1 MRLGLTFLLVIEMT
15 FCVATSRADSDILR
29 SAADVEAFFRNPST
43 TGAVFSIQGVIQSK
57 FPFMSDSS
65 FAIKDKH
72 GERLLFGENKFKS
85 VNAGDEGI
93 FSGVARTIRGNE
105 PILFLT
111 NMLRTGTCPIDN
123 PIQLALCDIDER
135 RHHLCEIVT
144 TGIVVEARQ
153 DEIDPSYT
161 HLILQDDLCT
171 LSVFAKD
178 DLFPRSRQLIGCSVR
193 IRGLYART
201 LPTGRRYGNP
211 MLIPNKIEVITPSP
225 EPFDAPRLVTSF
237 YQTPKELALSGRR
250 TVTGRVLAC
259 WCESWFLLRTSD
271 DYLIGVNTSGSE
283 SRPPLGATVTA
294 SGYPGT
300 DLYHLFL
307 TRALFRIDNMSETVP
322 HEESTISSLNDI
334 LLIQNGQR
342 VFANTVYGKTASLT
356 GILRSVQAP
365 ESPERRAFVEVDGVL
380 IPVDFS
386 VVPNAFRGME
396 IGYKIQVTGCC
407 ILQVESRTPTHA
419 YPPLKDFT
427 LVLRQPSDVV
437 IIARTPWWTVGKL
450 LVVIGILLVGLSA
463 LQLRNRI
470 LKRLGRLKLAERTRL
485 AVELHDSLS
494 QSLAGLACQIAAAND
509 AVRDEPAAVEGKLAT
524 ADRMLRSCRTELRQC
539 LFDLRGDTLNDSN
552 FGNAV
557 RRTIE
562 HLTPF
567 ADVTMRINVPRTR
580 LDDSI
585 AHAALSII
593 RELVTNAIRHATADS
608 VRIAGTVDNDLLR
621 FSVRDDGCGFD
632 PSRCKGVADGH
643 FGLNGI
649 RERIK
654 SLRGS
659 FDLRSTPGKG
669 TRAVIT
675 LPLSPA

>member
-1 MRLGLTFLLVIEMT
+1 MNPFAILFAVVLLSSAQLG
-15 FCVATSRADSDILR
+15 APPAALR
-29 SAADVEAFFRNPST
+29 SVADVEAFFRDQSTNAAPFRIRGVVQSVFPDMTNPS
-43 TGAVFSIQGVIQSK
+43 
-57 FPFMSDSS
+57 
-65 FAIKDKH
+65 FAFQDES
-72 GERLLFGENKFKS
+72 GNRLLVGLGSTMLKS
-85 VNAGDEGI
+85 GDDAI
-93 FSGVARTIRGNE
+93 LSGLASIGKGNE
-105 PILFLT
+105 PAIVITNAQHMGKCAVDPPLT
-111 NMLRTGTCPIDN
+111 
-123 PIQLALCDIDER
+123 LALGDIDEN
-135 RHHLCEIVT
+135 RHHLRAITT
-144 TGIVVEARQ
+144 TGTVIEVRH
-153 DEIDPSYT
+153 DEIDPTFRY
-161 HLILQDDLCT
+161 LILKDGTSALPVFTHDSCAGLPDDKLLGAT
-171 LSVFAKD
+171 
-178 DLFPRSRQLIGCSVR
+178 IR
-193 IRGLYART
+193 ISGHYNRT
-201 LPTGRRYGNP
+201 LPTGRRYGGP
-211 MLIPNKIEVITPSP
+211 FITLDQLEIITPP
-225 EPFDAPRLVTSF
+225 ADPFDAPRLVTCF
-237 YQTPKELALSGRR
+237 YQTPKELSLTGRR
-250 TVTGRVLAC
+250 TVTGRVLAS
-259 WCESWFLLRTSD
+259 WNENWFLLRTSD
-271 DYLIGVNTSGSE
+271 DYLVGVNTSESE
-283 SRPPLGATVTA
+283 SRPPFGATVTA

-307 TRALFRIDNMSETVP
+307 TRALFRVDGLPETLP
-322 HEESTISSLNDI
+322 NEESTIRSLNDI
-334 LLIQNGQR
+334 LLIRNGQR
-342 VFANTVYGKTASLT
+342 AFDHTVHGKTAALT
-356 GILRSVQAP
+356 GILRSVPAP

-386 VVPNAFRGME
+386 AAPNAFRDIE

-407 ILQVESRTPTHA
+407 ILQVENRTPTYA

-427 LVLRQPSDVV
+427 LVLRQPSDIV
-437 IIARTPWWTVGKL
+437 IVTRTPWWTVSKL
-450 LVVIGILLVGLSA
+450 LVVIGILLAGLGA

-470 LKRLGRLKLAERTRL
+470 LKRLGRLKVAERTRL

-494 QSLAGLACQIAAAND
+494 QSLAGLACQIAAASD
-509 AVRDEPAAVEGKLAT
+509 AVRDAPAAVEGKLAT

-539 LFDLRGDTLNDSN
+539 LFDLRSDTLNDPD

-567 ADVTMRINVPRTR
+567 ADVTMRLNIPRAR

-632 PSRCKGVADGH
+632 PSLCEGVANGH

-675 LPLSPA
+675 LPLSPV

>member
-1 MRLGLTFLLVIEMT
+1 MTNPSFAFQDRSGNRLLVGFGSTMLKPGDDVILSGLACIGNGNEPGIVVTNAQHMGKCAVDPPLT
-15 FCVATSRADSDILR
+15 LALGDIDENQHHLR
-29 SAADVEAFFRNPST
+29 TITT
-43 TGAVFSIQGVIQSK
+43 TGAVIEV
-57 FPFMSDSS
+57 
-65 FAIKDKH
+65 
-72 GERLLFGENKFKS
+72 
-85 VNAGDEGI
+85 
-93 FSGVARTIRGNE
+93 
-105 PILFLT
+105 
-111 NMLRTGTCPIDN
+111 
-123 PIQLALCDIDER
+123 
-135 RHHLCEIVT
+135 RH
-144 TGIVVEARQ
+144 
-153 DEIDPSYT
+153 DEIDPTFRY
-161 HLILQDDLCT
+161 LILKDGTSVLPVFTHDSRTGLPDDKLLGAT
-171 LSVFAKD
+171 
-178 DLFPRSRQLIGCSVR
+178 IR
-193 IRGLYART
+193 ISGQYNRT
-201 LPTGRRYGNP
+201 LPTGRRYGGP
-211 MLIPNKIEVITPSP
+211 FITLGQLEVITPP
-225 EPFDAPRLVTSF
+225 ANPFDAPCLVTCF
-237 YQTPKELALSGRR
+237 YQTPRELSLAGRR

-259 WCESWFLLRTSD
+259 WGESWFLLRTSD

-283 SRPPLGATVTA
+283 SRPPFGSTVTA

-307 TRALFRIDNMSETVP
+307 TRALFRIDSLPETLP
-322 HEESTISSLNDI
+322 HEVSTIRSLNDI

-342 VFANTVYGKTASLT
+342 AFANTVYGKTAALT
-356 GILRSVQAP
+356 GILRSIPAP

-386 VVPNAFRGME
+386 AVPNAFHGME
-396 IGYKIQVTGCC
+396 IGYKIQATGCC
-407 ILQVESRTPTHA
+407 ILQVENRTTTYA

-437 IIARTPWWTVGKL
+437 IVARTPWWTVSKL
-450 LVVIGILLVGLSA
+450 LVVIGILLAGLGA

-470 LKRLGRLKLAERTRL
+470 LKRLGRLKVAERTRL

-539 LFDLRGDTLNDSN
+539 LFDLRSDTLNDSN

-632 PSRCKGVADGH
+632 PSRCEGVADGH

-659 FDLRSTPGKG
+659 FDLRSTPRKG